1 MKEQIQPKRIKRLAF
16 GLAAAVSSVSL
27 IGCVNDKSKGEDWT
41 ESTSLGG
48 IIHDQRNWEDRPVD
62 TLPGQTFPE
71 GKTNGG
77 SISISGVPE
86 QVSSS
91 ILDIAKGDFKNET
104 GLNTESF
111 IAEPGKLLVGP
122 NYLFNHPDAT
132 FAEIEAKVNGSHGH
146 IEYFSPVNQQV
157 FETEGESF
165 FDLPE
170 GGYVFASAGQM
181 DAEFNGIKVVLP
193 AQERHNYFLIVR
205 GIHADGKQDS
215 DLNETMRFTN
225 YVAGHIEVERY
236 PAGDAGFT
244 GGFISEEQ
252 FEQKAEASRTGET
265 NCGAEGCSRLTAV
278 FVDANTGAW
287 DIITRTDGS
296 AWTQVAT
303 NIAA

>member
-1 MKEQIQPKRIKRLAF
+1 MKIEQRNITRRGFLVGLV
-16 GLAAAVSSVSL
+16 GLAAGGSL
-27 IGCVNDKSKGEDWT
+27 IGCGDDKPSTADNSASKGIPV
-41 ESTSLGG
+41 ESVLPGNTSLERSTE
-48 IIHDQRNWEDRPVD
+48 IKR
-62 TLPGQTFPE
+62 
-71 GKTNGG
+71 
-77 SISISGVPE
+77 ISITGVPE

-91 ILDIAKGDFKNET
+91 NLDIAKGEFLNQT

-111 IAEPGKLLVGP
+111 IAEPGSLLVGP
-122 NYLFNHPDAT
+122 NYLYNHPDAT

-170 GGYVFASAGQM
+170 GGYMFASAGQM
-181 DAEFNGIKVVLP
+181 DVTFKGIEVKLP
-193 AQERHNYFLIVR
+193 AQEAHNYFLIVR

-215 DLNETMRFTN
+215 DLNETARFTN

-252 FEQKAEASRTGET
+252 FNQKAEASRTGET

-278 FVDANTGAW
+278 FVDANTGAYT
-287 DIITRTDGS
+287 IMTRTDGS
-296 AWTQVAT
+296 AWAQLET
-303 NIAA
+303 NIVV

>member
-1 MKEQIQPKRIKRLAF
+1 MKIEQANITRRGFLA
-16 GLAAAVSSVSL
+16 GVAILAAGPVLAAC
-27 IGCVNDKSKGEDWT
+27 GNDKSNASAIDTTPKGTGLEG
-41 ESTSLGG
+41 SK
-48 IIHDQRNWEDRPVD
+48 
-62 TLPGQTFPE
+62 LPGTE
-71 GKTNGG
+71 TNVDGK
-77 SISISGVPE
+77 ISITGTPEKVP
-86 QVSSS
+86 SSN
-91 ILDIAKGDFKNET
+91 LDIAKGEFSNKT

-132 FAEIEAKVNGSHGH
+132 FEEIEEKVNGSHGH